1 MSHGRSDRELTLSSR
16 AGGGRVYSYPQCYGP
31 KRVAPSLPPQQ
42 PPAPR
47 SLPPRIRA
55 ASGGGAHY
63 AGASLP
69 WPPLAPASPTL
80 PRLPHPRSCRGWSRS
95 RKERWRRRAPSSAR
109 PAGGAPLSLAKA
121 GADGPPSPREAA
133 PPPSPPDAANRP
145 PWSPL
150 VPGSGVVTP
159 PKSLHWDPPPLE
171 IPSVPWRGIAS
182 VHVQCHGRLG
192 GARRRPQPARLTSL
206 VTVRHHLGEGS
217 RVFFCRPADDAIYEV
232 TGWKLRASP
241 CRSDYYASP
250 W

>member
-1 MSHGRSDRELTLSSR
+1 MPPPTPVLS
-16 AGGGRVYSYPQCYGP
+16 
-31 KRVAPSLPPQQ
+31 AP
-42 PPAPR
+42 
-47 SLPPRIRA
+47 
-55 ASGGGAHY
+55 
-63 AGASLP
+63 
-69 WPPLAPASPTL
+69 
-80 PRLPHPRSCRGWSRS
+80 PRLPHPRSRRGRPGPGRS
-95 RKERWRRRAPSSAR
+95 PGAGALPSSER
-109 PAGGAPLSLAKA
+109 PAGGAPLILARA
-121 GADGPPSPREAA
+121 GADEPPSPREVA
-133 PPPSPPDAANRP
+133 PPPSPPDAATP

-159 PKSLHWDPPPLE
+159 PKSLHQNPPPLE

-232 TGWKLRASP
+232 TGWKHRASP
-241 CRSDYYASP
+241 CRSAYYASP